1 MDPSQIVFTKQGK
14 TFDSRIMTVLKCTIR
29 KRWFPPKIHGQMG
42 QSRQITDRPP
52 PMYDIIMFCQKE
64 DAILTH
70 LKMQNAE
77 WDKPPPNIFGQKK
90 LIVICPYWLAW
101 KKDWLSRPYMF
112 WSGDSE
118 GSMGLG
124 IGRGSWQRYVNMSGK
139 SRKLPTVSRFQCQK
153 YWFNV

>member
-1 MDPSQIVFTKQGK
+1 MDSSQIVFTKQGK

-70 LKMQNAE
+70 LKMQNVE
-77 WDKPPPNIFGQKK
+77 WDKPPKYIWAKK
-90 LIVICPYWLAW
+90 VDSYLSLLIGVKERLTLSTLHVLVGRLRRIDGSGYW
-101 KKDWLSRPYMF
+101 SRVLTEVCQHVRKV
-112 WSGDSE
+112 SKAADSFKI
-118 GSMGLG
+118 SMSKVL
-124 IGRGSWQRYVNMSGK
+124 V
-139 SRKLPTVSRFQCQK
+139 
-153 YWFNV
+153 